1 MALRNL
7 NSLSRSLF
15 SSKSNRV
22 IPTQYSG
29 NNYVVAEH
37 ITSGGTTPLTK
48 ETLLFKLIKMST
60 TDPISTLRISSM
72 I

>member
-1 MALRNL
+1 M
-7 NSLSRSLF
+7 
-15 SSKSNRV
+15 
-22 IPTQYSG
+22 PTQYSG
-29 NNYVVAEH
+29 NNYVVAKH